1 MQYNDSFKKGRMIKI
16 MNSATKKIR
25 VAQIIFFLIQIF
37 LTTFPYQ
44 YAVVDRKYE
53 SYTVL
58 DMLTFINQD
67 EYAVKLVGF
76 VSILFI
82 LIPVIALG
90 FQIFDRFYNL
100 KNIAGIICSFVG
112 VMLILTLDISC
123 IDWGAIFAILLY
135 LLTFFMSVMGVFAR
149 YLKVENVAD
158 KAPE

>member
-100 KNIAGIICSFVG
+100 KNIAGIICSFAG